1 MRSIFGSPKSG
12 DFGSFLNGQLFGE
25 LMKGVIAA
33 FRGSHKTRHGNQL
46 IVYPDGMKSK
56 KDAVALE
63 GKKVVWANPEGKNKV
78 TISGYVS
85 KAHGGKGA
93 LRVVFEKGLPGQSLG
108 TKVTIE

>member
-1 MRSIFGSPKSG
+1 MFCEIFNFTTYLKKG
-12 DFGSFLNGQLFGE
+12 LFAE
-25 LMKGVIAA
+25 PMNGVIAA
-33 FRGSHKTRHGNQL
+33 FRGSHKTRRGNQL
-46 IVYPDGMKSK
+46 IVYPEDVHTREK
-56 KDAVALE
+56 AVGLE
-63 GKKVVWANPEGKNKV
+63 GKKVVWANPEGKKKV